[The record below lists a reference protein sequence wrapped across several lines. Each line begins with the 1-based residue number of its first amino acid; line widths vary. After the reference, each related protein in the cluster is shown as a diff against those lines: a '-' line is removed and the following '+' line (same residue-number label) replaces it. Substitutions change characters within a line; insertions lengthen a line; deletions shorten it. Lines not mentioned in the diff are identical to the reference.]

1 MNSIIDKLPKMLVG
15 EELYEKS
22 LALPDYNDNIRLQDA
37 GNRLIA
43 LSDLY
48 NIYIPSDMSTEI
60 YCKLYLA
67 LVRSLQKKN
76 TTDTIRQ
83 LNENHKMIQKQAYNG
98 VIGGSDCFAITGCSG
113 IGKSSAIYRA
123 IDLIGIN
130 GVIETQK
137 PYRKIIPFVVVQ
149 TPFDCSA
156 KGLLLEILRQ
166 VDIVIGSDYYIKGMR
181 ARVTT
186 DMLIGTVSQ
195 VALNHIGLL
204 VVDEIQNIVNNKGG
218 LSLVNMLTQLINS
231 SGISICMVGTPEST
245 TFFEQ
250 ALRLAR
256 RSLGL
261 HYNTLEF
268 NDYFCDFCKNI
279 FEYQYTK
286 ERAELTDTI
295 LHWLYEH
302 SGGIISAVISLMH
315 DTQEIAILNGVE
327 KICPETLNL
336 AYQNRLSMLHTY
348 IEPKI
353 TKRAQTN
360 TNKKTTDTYRETE
373 KIICDNRVTISNL
386 IKKSKSECIDV
397 IELLKQYFSI
407 TEVKL

>member
-1 MNSIIDKLPKMLVG
+1 MDNIIDKLPKMLVG
-15 EELYEKS
+15 EELHEKS
-22 LALPDYNDNIRLQDA
+22 LALPDYDDSIRLQDA
-37 GNRLIA
+37 GTRLIA
-43 LSDLY
+43 LSNLY
-48 NIYIPSDMSTEI
+48 SIYIPSDMSAEI

-83 LNENHKMIQKQAYNG
+83 LNENHKMIQKEAHNG
-98 VIGGSDCFAITGCSG
+98 IIGGSDCFTITGCSG

-123 IDLIGIN
+123 IDLIGVN
-130 GVIETQK
+130 GVIETQS

-149 TPFDCSA
+149 TPFDCSV

-166 VDIVIGSDYYIKGMR
+166 VDKFIDSDYYIKGMR

-186 DMLIGTVSQ
+186 DMLIGMVSQ

-204 VVDEIQNIVNNKGG
+204 IVDEIQNIVNHKGG
-218 LSLVNMLTQLINS
+218 MSLVNMLTQLINT
-231 SGISICMVGTPEST
+231 SGISIAMVGTPEST
-245 TFFEQ
+245 AFFEQ
-250 ALRLAR
+250 ALQLAR

-268 NDYFCDFCKNI
+268 NDYFCEFCKTV

-286 ERAELTDTI
+286 EKVELTDSI

-302 SGGIISAVISLMH
+302 SGGIISVVISLLH
-315 DTQEIAILNGVE
+315 DAQEIAILDGTE
-327 KICPETLNL
+327 KICPETLNS
-336 AYQNRLSMLHTY
+336 AYQKRLSMLHTY

-353 TKRAQTN
+353 SKRSQTN
-360 TNKKTTDTYRETE
+360 TSKKNIDTYMETI
-373 KIICDNRVTISNL
+373 KITGDNRVTISSL
-386 IKKSKSECIDV
+386 IDKSKSESVDAID
-397 IELLKQYFSI
+397 LLKQYFAI

>member
-1 MNSIIDKLPKMLVG
+1 
-15 EELYEKS
+15 
-22 LALPDYNDNIRLQDA
+22 
-37 GNRLIA
+37 
-43 LSDLY
+43 
-48 NIYIPSDMSTEI
+48 
-60 YCKLYLA
+60 
-67 LVRSLQKKN
+67 
-76 TTDTIRQ
+76 
-83 LNENHKMIQKQAYNG
+83 MIQKQAYNG
-98 VIGGSDCFAITGCSG
+98 VIGGSDCFTITGCSG

-166 VDIVIGSDYYIKGMR
+166 VDMVIGSDYYIKGMR

-186 DMLIGTVSQ
+186 DMLVGMVSQ
-195 VALNHIGLL
+195 VSLNHIGLL
-204 VVDEIQNIVNNKGG
+204 IVDEIQNIVKNKGG
-218 LSLVNMLTQLINS
+218 MNLVNMLTQLINS

-245 TFFEQ
+245 AFFEQ
-250 ALRLAR
+250 VLQLAR

-268 NDYFCDFCKNI
+268 DDYFCDFCKTI

-286 ERAELTDTI
+286 EKVELTDGI

-315 DTQEIAILNGVE
+315 DTQEIAILNGIE
-327 KICPETLNL
+327 KIRSETLNL
-336 AYQNRLSMLHTY
+336 AYQKRLSMLHTY
-348 IEPKI
+348 IEPTI
-353 TKRAQTN
+353 TKRKQTN
-360 TNKKTTDTYRETE
+360 TSKKIIDTYMETD
-373 KIICDNRVTISNL
+373 KITSDNRVTISSL
-386 IKKSKSECIDV
+386 IKKSKSECVDV
-397 IELLKQYFSI
+397 VPLLKQYFPI
-407 TEVKL
+407 AEVKL

>member
-1 MNSIIDKLPKMLVG
+1 MDSIIDKLPKMLVG

-22 LALPDYNDNIRLQDA
+22 LALPTYNDNIRLQDA
-37 GNRLIA
+37 GDRLIT
-43 LSDLY
+43 LSNLY
-48 NIYIPSDMSTEI
+48 NIYIPSEMSTEI

-76 TTDTIRQ
+76 TTGTIRQ

-98 VIGGSDCFAITGCSG
+98 VIGGSDCFTITGCSG
-113 IGKSSAIYRA
+113 VGKSSAIYRA
-123 IDLIGIN
+123 IDLIGVSGI
-130 GVIETQK
+130 IETQK

-166 VDIVIGSDYYIKGMR
+166 VDMVIGSDYYIKGMR

-218 LSLVNMLTQLINS
+218 ISLVNMLTQLINS

-245 TFFEQ
+245 TFFGQ

-268 NDYFCDFCKNI
+268 NDYFCDFCKTV

-286 ERAELTDTI
+286 EKVELTDSI

-302 SGGIISAVISLMH
+302 SGGIISAVISLIH
-315 DTQEIAILNGVE
+315 DAQEVAILNGIE
-327 KICPETLNL
+327 KICSETLNL
-336 AYQNRLSMLHTY
+336 AYQKRLSMLHTY
-348 IEPKI
+348 IEPSI
-353 TKRAQTN
+353 TKRKQTN
-360 TNKKTTDTYRETE
+360 TSKKIIDTYNEAKKTTSN
-373 KIICDNRVTISNL
+373 NRVTISSL
-386 IKKSKSECIDV
+386 VEKAKSECADV
-397 IELLKQYFSI
+397 VALLKQYFPI
-407 TEVKL
+407 AEVKL

>member
-1 MNSIIDKLPKMLVG
+1 MDSIIDKLPKMLVG

-22 LALPDYNDNIRLQDA
+22 LALPDYNNNIRLQDA

-43 LSDLY
+43 LSYLY
-48 NIYIPSDMSTEI
+48 NIYIPSNMSAEI

-76 TTDTIRQ
+76 TIDTIRQ

-98 VIGGSDCFAITGCSG
+98 VIGGSDCFTITGCSG

-156 KGLLLEILRQ
+156 KGLLLDILRQ
-166 VDIVIGSDYYIKGMR
+166 VDEQVGSDYYSKGIR
-181 ARVTT
+181 TRVTT
-186 DMLIGTVSQ
+186 DMLIGMVSQ
-195 VALNHIGLL
+195 VSLNHIGLL
-204 VVDEIQNIVNNKGG
+204 IVDEIQNIVKNKGG
-218 LSLVNMLTQLINS
+218 MNLVNMLTQLINS
-231 SGISICMVGTPEST
+231 SGISICMVGTPESIS
-245 TFFEQ
+245 FFEQ
-250 ALRLAR
+250 ALQLAR

-268 NDYFCDFCKNI
+268 NDYFCDFCKTI

-286 ERAELTDTI
+286 EKVELTDSI

-302 SGGIISAVISLMH
+302 SGGIISVVISLLH
-315 DTQEIAILNGVE
+315 DAQEIAILNGVE
-327 KICPETLNL
+327 RICPETLNL
-336 AYQNRLSMLHTY
+336 AYQKRLLMLHTY

-353 TKRAQTN
+353 SKRSQTN
-360 TNKKTTDTYRETE
+360 TSKKNIDTYNQGE
-373 KIICDNRVTISNL
+373 KIINNSRVTISSL
-386 IKKSKSECIDV
+386 VEKSKSECVDV
-397 IELLKQYFSI
+397 VPLLKQYFSI
-407 TEVKL
+407 AEVKL